1 MYHDKYNDCI
11 TKLIAVERLC
21 STSFT
26 ETDVLGVFIKYL
38 LIMCYFRCQDYDR
51 CIRNIE
57 AFTKRAASLYKKRK
71 LKRETGNLLLQ
82 IHKVWADVTM
92 MKGKVNLAAKLYQ
105 ELIELYSIW
114 KSCSYRIPVDYCI
127 DYQEYEL
134 SDDQIL
140 EAKSNCGEA
149 LMNIGET
156 LLAIQKLE
164 DAKKHFLQW
173 LIVSN
178 ELVYIN
184 ILNQL
189 ANWYIKIN
197 KKNKALENFEASRK
211 CIEATKD
218 DLQISSLI
226 LAKVHSNIASIYLD
240 KGLTLEAIKL
250 YQNSLK
256 MKRQKLPEHHEEIE
270 IAYWNLA
277 DAYSKAN
284 EFVEA
289 YDCYDHA
296 YEISKHVHGK
306 QHKIT
311 AKYIL
316 NCGRMKIKS
325 EEFEDSI
332 KLYEYASKLYQYI
345 EGGLGKQGKVI
356 YLKLIEIY
364 FKSRDDSKADT
375 HVSELLES
383 LESSKNSEEKYTIF
397 NNLANIQKKYG
408 EHKLSI
414 ELYKR
419 ALQTVKHVHRNNYMY
434 LKQTCRILINL
445 AEVYVDMENYQ
456 NSVKYYEHALNV
468 MNNTSPMAN
477 PESAKLQI
485 KLANSQIKWNLKSE
499 ALRNY
504 EQSLDILDNIPT
516 RSDLK
521 LEATR
526 RNAKK
531 ELKILRT
538 YFLI

>member
-1 MYHDKYNDCI
+1 
-11 TKLIAVERLC
+11 
-21 STSFT
+21 
-26 ETDVLGVFIKYL
+26 
-38 LIMCYFRCQDYDR
+38 
-51 CIRNIE
+51 
-57 AFTKRAASLYKKRK
+57 
-71 LKRETGNLLLQ
+71 
-82 IHKVWADVTM
+82 
-92 MKGKVNLAAKLYQ
+92 
-105 ELIELYSIW
+105 
-114 KSCSYRIPVDYCI
+114 
-127 DYQEYEL
+127 
-134 SDDQIL
+134 
-140 EAKSNCGEA
+140 
-149 LMNIGET
+149 
-156 LLAIQKLE
+156 
-164 DAKKHFLQW
+164 
-173 LIVSN
+173 
-178 ELVYIN
+178 
-184 ILNQL
+184 
-189 ANWYIKIN
+189 
-197 KKNKALENFEASRK
+197 
-211 CIEATKD
+211 
-218 DLQISSLI
+218 
-226 LAKVHSNIASIYLD
+226 
-240 KGLTLEAIKL
+240 
-250 YQNSLK
+250 
-256 MKRQKLPEHHEEIE
+256 
-270 IAYWNLA
+270 
-277 DAYSKAN
+277 
-284 EFVEA
+284 
-289 YDCYDHA
+289 
-296 YEISKHVHGK
+296 VHGK

-485 KLANSQIKWNLKSE
+485 KLANSQIK
-499 ALRNY
+499 
-504 EQSLDILDNIPT
+504 
-516 RSDLK
+516 
-521 LEATR
+521 
-526 RNAKK
+526 
-531 ELKILRT
+531 
-538 YFLI
+538 